1 MENKELQEFDLDA
14 IMREFSDAP
23 EETLP
28 EPKEEP
34 AAAEVPAAEE
44 PAGEEKPA
52 QAEEEP
58 QQSEEPEAAEPA
70 SDEASAAETTEV
82 SSEEDAKGEESGEEV
97 KEVPMDETQ
106 RFEPVV
112 QEPSQQTDEEPDEE
126 QKSAPEDT
134 IRIDNLGEGL
144 PEEMDVDITPEEK
157 EEEKPLPPPIEF
169 NPKAR
174 LRELKRKLVAGPERR
189 YYELS
194 EMGVGKL
201 QLGILV
207 SVIIAILCALTTTMF
222 LMGLVP
228 SNRLRFVIFSQVL
241 AMLVSAL
248 MGSNLMLDG
257 LGEIFKGRF
266 TVNALLSV
274 TFAACCVDALV
285 CFRDLRVP
293 CCGAFS
299 LEMAMALW
307 GAYQRH
313 TTEMA
318 QMDTLRKAVKLN
330 SLVKV
335 QDFYEGKPGVL
346 RGYGEVEDFM
356 DNYTLMST
364 PEKTQGVYAFVAMLL
379 CFGISAFAGM
389 RHGTSLAVQILA
401 TSLLV
406 AVPATSFI
414 AVSRPMAILERRL
427 HMVGTVFCGWK
438 GVRKLCG
445 KAAFPL
451 KDEDLFP
458 VGSSKLNGVK
468 FYGDRNPEEVISY
481 TTSLIAAADSGLVNI
496 FRQMC
501 KSRGC
506 DEYDVVN
513 FRNYGGGGIGG
524 EVREEP
530 VLLGTAEFLRDM
542 GVEIP
547 EGTMVAQAVYA
558 SIDGQLSA
566 VFAISYAKMR
576 SASAGII
583 SLCGCSKLTTILTGS
598 DFMLTEEL
606 IRSKFG
612 VNTRRMAFPD
622 PEVRAQLNTRYVTA
636 EDEALALV
644 TRDDL
649 VSAVYAISG
658 ARTLR
663 TCTNLGV
670 AIHILGGLLG
680 LVIMLVLAYLGST
693 ELLTPTNVLL
703 YQLVWLVPGV
713 LITEWTR
720 TV

>member
-1 MENKELQEFDLDA
+1 MEDKELQEFNLDD
-14 IMREFSDAP
+14 ILREFSDTP
-23 EETLP
+23 EAEQPVEPVETV
-28 EPKEEP
+28 EE
-34 AAAEVPAAEE
+34 A
-44 PAGEEKPA
+44 PA
-52 QAEEEP
+52 QEESVEAP
-58 QQSEEPEAAEPA
+58 VEPEKKAEPA
-70 SDEASAAETTEV
+70 EEAEAPGAETEL
-82 SSEEDAKGEESGEEV
+82 SEQEKTVLS
-97 KEVPMDETQ
+97 DETQ
-106 RFEPVV
+106 RFEPV
-112 QEPSQQTDEEPDEE
+112 QEEA
-126 QKSAPEDT
+126 APEEKPVASDGDDT
-134 IRIDNLGEGL
+134 IRLDNLGEGL
-144 PEEMDVDITPEEK
+144 PEEMDVDIELPEEK
-157 EEEKPLPPPIEF
+157 EEKKPVPPPIEF

-201 QLGILV
+201 QLAILV
-207 SVIIAILCALTTTMF
+207 SVIIVILCALTTSLF
-222 LMGLVP
+222 VMGMVP
-228 SNRLRFVIFSQVL
+228 ANRLRFVIFSQVL

-248 MGSNLMLDG
+248 LGSGLMLDG
-257 LGEIFKGRF
+257 LGDIFHGKF
-266 TVNALLSV
+266 TVNTLLSV
-274 TFAACCVDALV
+274 TFAACCVDALL

-307 GAYQRH
+307 SCYQRRS
-313 TTEMA
+313 TEMA

-335 QDFYEGKPGVL
+335 DDYFEGKPGIL

-356 DNYTLMST
+356 DNYTRMSA
-364 PEKTQGVYAFVAMLL
+364 PEKAQGVYAFLAMLL

-389 RHGTSLAVQILA
+389 RHGTNLAIQILA

-406 AVPATSFI
+406 AVPAGSFI
-414 AVSRPMAILERRL
+414 AASRPMAILERRL

-438 GVRKLCG
+438 GVRRLSG
-445 KAAFPL
+445 KAAFPM

-458 VGSSKLNGVK
+458 LGSSKLNGVK
-468 FYGDRNPEEVISY
+468 FYGDRNPDEVISY
-481 TTSLIAAADSGLVNI
+481 TTSLIAAAESGLVTA

-506 DEYDVVN
+506 AEHDVVN

-524 EVREEP
+524 EVQGEP
-530 VLLGTAEFLRDM
+530 VLLGTVDFLKDM

-547 EGTMVAQAVYA
+547 EGSMVSQAVYV

-566 VFAISYAKMR
+566 VFAITYAKMR
-576 SASAGII
+576 SASAGLI
-583 SLCGCSKLTTILTGS
+583 SLCGCKKLTTVLTGG
-598 DFMLTEEL
+598 DFMLTEGL
-606 IRSKFG
+606 IREKFG

-622 PEVRAQLNTRYVTA
+622 SEIREKLNSRVVTA
-636 EDEALALV
+636 EDQALALV
-644 TRDDL
+644 TRDEL

-658 ARTLR
+658 AQTLR
-663 TCTNLGV
+663 TSTNLGV
-670 AIHILGGLLG
+670 AIHIVGGVLGML
-680 LVIMLVLAYLGST
+680 IMLALAYLGST

>member
-1 MENKELQEFDLDA
+1 MEDKELQEFDLDD
-14 IMREFSDAP
+14 ILKEFSDS
-23 EETLP
+23 
-28 EPKEEP
+28 
-34 AAAEVPAAEE
+34 PAAEE
-44 PAGEEKPA
+44 PEKSPPEEPAQEVTAEAGTPEEAPETQETGEAAGETGILELLG
-52 QAEEEP
+52 EM
-58 QQSEEPEAAEPA
+58 
-70 SDEASAAETTEV
+70 TEQEQEV
-82 SSEEDAKGEESGEEV
+82 LSGETV
-97 KEVPMDETQ
+97 H
-106 RFEPVV
+106 FEPVREETV
-112 QEPSQQTDEEPDEE
+112 PGQEE
-126 QKSAPEDT
+126 APGEDDT

-144 PEEMDVDITPEEK
+144 PEELDVDIDLPGEK
-157 EEEKPLPPPIEF
+157 EPEKPVAPPIEF

-194 EMGVGKL
+194 EIGVGKL
-201 QLGILV
+201 QMAILI
-207 SVIIAILCALTTTMF
+207 SVIVVILCALTTSMF
-222 LMGLVP
+222 VMGLVP
-228 SNRLRFVIFSQVL
+228 ANRLRFVIFSQVL

-257 LGEIFKGRF
+257 LGDIFRGRF
-266 TVNALLSV
+266 TVNTLLSV
-274 TFAACCVDALV
+274 TFAACCVDALL

-307 GAYQRH
+307 SCYQRRS
-313 TTEMA
+313 TEMA

-335 QDFYEGKPGVL
+335 ADYYDGKPGIL

-356 DNYTLMST
+356 DNYTRMPA
-364 PEKTQGVYAFVAMLL
+364 PEKAQGVYAFLAMLL

-389 RHGTSLAVQILA
+389 QHGTDLAIQILA

-406 AVPATSFI
+406 AVPASSFI

-427 HMVGTVFCGWK
+427 HMVGTVFCSWK
-438 GVRKLCG
+438 GVRKLTG
-445 KAAFPL
+445 KASFPL

-458 VGSSKLNGVK
+458 QGSSKLNGVK
-468 FYGDRNPEEVISY
+468 FYGKRSPEEVISY
-481 TTSLIAAADSGLVNI
+481 STSLIAAADSGLVNV

-506 DEYDVVN
+506 PEYSVAN

-524 EVREEP
+524 EVQGEP
-530 VLLGTAEFLRDM
+530 VLLGNIEFLQDM

-547 EGTMVAQAVYA
+547 EGTMVSQAVYVV
-558 SIDGQLSA
+558 IDGQLAA
-566 VFAISYAKMR
+566 VFALSYAKMR
-576 SASAGII
+576 SASAGLI
-583 SLCGCSKLTTILTGS
+583 SLCASRKLTTILTGG
-598 DFMLTEEL
+598 DFMLTEGL
-606 IRSKFG
+606 IREKFG
-612 VNTRRMAFPD
+612 VKTRRMVFPT
-622 PEVRAQLNTRYVTA
+622 PEVREKLNSRSVTA

-658 ARTLR
+658 ARALR
-663 TCTNLGV
+663 TSTNLGV
-670 AIHILGGLLG
+670 IVHILGGLLG
-680 LVIMLVLAYLGST
+680 LLIMLALAYLGST

-703 YQLVWLVPGV
+703 YQLVWMVPGL